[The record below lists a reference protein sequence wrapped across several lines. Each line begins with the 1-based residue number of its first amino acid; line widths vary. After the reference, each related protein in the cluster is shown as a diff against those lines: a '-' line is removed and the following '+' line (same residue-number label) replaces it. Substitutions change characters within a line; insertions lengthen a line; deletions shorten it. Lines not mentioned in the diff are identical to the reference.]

1 MQTYKV
7 KVKEI
12 LEREIEITAK
22 DEEEAKKKVE
32 KDWEES
38 KIVLDYT
45 DFIEVLFEATLL
57 QNEPDEDV
65 DDPSRER

>member
-7 KVKEI
+7 KIIET

>member
-7 KVKEI
+7 KIIET

-22 DEEEAKKKVE
+22 DEEEAKKKVA